1 MNSQT
6 EEKGKECRE
15 EMSRE
20 KEQQDSRPRTI
31 KQCEIKQQ
39 AAEDTRR
46 IVAGF
51 QGSARKYRIYRRCLL
66 TALII
71 SCLMFTGAAYYLLDK
86 SIPSV
91 IFVRANEEQSFSLGV
106 PAKAEVVSVS
116 DSGESNIPKEAI
128 TIDLSRTVTMMTGD
142 TSQYQMQVKLF
153 GFLPFK
159 QVGIRVIEEE
169 ELIPVGQPVGVY
181 VKTKGILV
189 VGTGEFKGADGR
201 EHAPAK
207 DLLKSGDYILQLNG
221 QNVDD
226 KDEFMEDV
234 EESEQSIHNLT
245 IERDHTIMNVEI
257 QAVENREGKK
267 KLGVWIRDNAQGV
280 GTLTYLDAEGN
291 FGALGHGINDVDTG
305 ALMEMGDGT
314 LYETEIIAIRKG
326 SKGDPGEMTGMIVYG
341 DSKILGDILYNRVSG
356 IYGICNEKG
365 KKLTDEEAIPIGLKQ
380 EITRG
385 PATILCTVEGEPRY
399 YDVEIT
405 DIHLDHDNINR
416 GIEMTVMDK
425 ELLELTGGIIQ
436 GMSGSPI
443 IQDGKLVGA
452 VTHVLVNDPTRGYG
466 IFIENMLEAAK

>member
-6 EEKGKECRE
+6 EEKIKEC
-15 EMSRE
+15 
-20 KEQQDSRPRTI
+20 QDVKLR
-31 KQCEIKQQ
+31 

-46 IVAGF
+46 IVSGF
-51 QGSARKYRIYRRCLL
+51 QGSAGKYRIYKKCLM

-71 SCLMFTGAAYYLLDK
+71 SCLAFAGAAYYVLDK

-106 PAKAEVVSVS
+106 PARAEIVSVS
-116 DSGESNIPKEAI
+116 DRGESNIPRESI
-128 TIDLSRTVTMMTGD
+128 SIDLSRTVTMMTGD

-189 VGTGEFKGADGR
+189 VGAGKFEGADGR
-201 EHAPAK
+201 EHSPAK
-207 DLLKSGDYILQLNG
+207 DILKSGDYILKLNG
-221 QNVDD
+221 QEVDD
-226 KDEFMEDV
+226 KDVFMKAV
-234 EESEQSIHNLT
+234 EEADQSLQHLT
-245 IERDHTIMNVEI
+245 IERDHILMNVEI
-257 QAVENREGKK
+257 RAVQNLEGKN

-280 GTLTYLDAEGN
+280 GTLTYIDGEGD

-341 DSKILGDILYNRVSG
+341 DSKILGDILHNRVSG
-356 IYGICNEKG
+356 IYGTCNEKG
-365 KKLTDEEAIPIGLKQ
+365 KKLAGAVPIPIGLKQ

-385 PATILCTVEGEPRY
+385 PAQMLCTGEGEPRY

-405 DIHLDHDNINR
+405 DIHLDHDNVNR
-416 GIEMTVMDK
+416 GIEMTVTDEK
-425 ELLELTGGIIQ
+425 LLEVTGGIIQ

-466 IFIENMLEAAK
+466 IFIENMLEAAS